1 MVYLSL
7 QGELSLTYNYRE
19 KFLKRFIKILCEKV
33 NIPSLEVN
41 NVSAP
46 PVNNVSAPPVNNVS
60 APPDE
65 ACMLSVTIIMRIFMN
80 FKQYIQ
86 YCIFLCK

>member
-1 MVYLSL
+1 M
-7 QGELSLTYNYRE
+7 
-19 KFLKRFIKILCEKV
+19 FLKRFIKILRKKV

-46 PVNNVSAPPVNNVS
+46 P
-60 APPDE
+60 DE
-65 ACMLSVTIIMRIFMN
+65 ACVLSVTIMRIFMN

-86 YCIFLCK
+86 YHVFLHKW